1 MTILLIIGL
10 FSLVLMLVVAAVLMP
25 SKSASSHDSPSRE
38 HSVLASPSPAYS
50 APPSPSRD
58 PDEDRWRMAMA
69 QWDAANRQSLR
80 DRQLDED
87 AAAIAGEYRRISNE
101 RYLDSL
107 RSDAAAYFSAP
118 TTAKKSAT

>member
-1 MTILLIIGL
+1 MLTMLILGA
-10 FSLVLMLVVAAVLMP
+10 LVLLLVFLVAGAIAFVP
-25 SKSASSHDSPSRE
+25 SKSASATPLQA
-38 HSVLASPSPAYS
+38 LAEPLRPMVSNRP
-50 APPSPSRD
+50 D
-58 PDEDRWRMAMA
+58 PDEDRWRLAMA
-69 QWDAANRQSLR
+69 QWDAASRQSLR

-87 AAAIAGEYRRISNE
+87 AAAIAGEFRRISNE

>member
-1 MTILLIIGL
+1 VTILLIIGL
-10 FSLVLMLVVAAVLMP
+10 GGIVLLLLAAAVLVP
-25 SKSASSHDSPSRE
+25 GKSPALSGISTLAEPLRPVPPPSSHDSPSR
-38 HSVLASPSPAYS
+38 
-50 APPSPSRD
+50 D
-58 PDEDRWRMAMA
+58 PDAEHLRYTLA
-69 QWDAANRQSLR
+69 QLHASNSQSLR
-80 DRQLDED
+80 DRQLDEE